1 MKIGGQMRVPFFD
14 LKRQYNN
21 ITEGIDIAIK
31 KVLDSCGFV
40 AGPQVKKFEND
51 FADYCNI
58 KNAVAVNSGTTAVY
72 LSLKA
77 LDIGN
82 HDEVLVPVN
91 TFFATAE
98 AISLTGAEPVFIE
111 IDKRSYNISSQKI
124 NEFIENKCIWERK
137 KGILTDVRNKK
148 RIKAI
153 MPVHLYGQMADMKP
167 ILDISEKYGLY
178 VIEDAAQAHGA
189 KYKINGEYKKAG
201 TFGDVGAFSFYPSKN
216 LGCYGNG
223 GAVVTD
229 DDEIANKVTI
239 FINHGQ
245 YEKYHHDFLGWNFKM
260 NGFQGAILSEKLKYL
275 DKWNKARRKN
285 AEVYNQVL
293 RNAKGIVLPEESEN
307 CEHMYHLYVVRVKAR
322 KQFQDYL
329 QSNGIG
335 TSIHYPIPLHLQKAY
350 RDLEYKEDDFPI
362 AEKYAKEFVSMPM
375 FPELNREEIEYVG
388 KVVKKFL
395 YT

>member
-1 MKIGGQMRVPFFD
+1 MEVPFFD
-14 LKRQYNN
+14 LKRQYS
-21 ITEGIDIAIK
+21 GISDKIDDAIK

-40 AGPQVKKFEND
+40 AGPQVKQFEDD

-91 TFFATAE
+91 TFFATSE

-111 IDKRSYNISSQKI
+111 IDKRFYNISPEEIK
-124 NEFIENKCIWERK
+124 EFTDKNCMWKEKEN
-137 KGILTDVRNKK
+137 ILIDVRNKK

-153 MPVHLYGQMADMKP
+153 MPVHLYGQMANMKP
-167 ILDISEKYGLY
+167 VLDIAEKYGLY

-223 GAVVTD
+223 GAVVTN
-229 DDEIANKVTI
+229 DDEIANKVRM

-275 DKWNKARRKN
+275 DDWNEARRKN
-285 AEVYNQVL
+285 AEIYNKAL
-293 RNAKGIVLPEESEN
+293 LDAKGIVLPEESEN
-307 CEHMYHLYVVRVKAR
+307 CEHIYHLYVVRVKAR

-329 QSNGIG
+329 KSNGIG

-350 RDLEYKEDDFPI
+350 SDMPYNEGDFPI
-362 AEKYAKEFVSMPM
+362 TEKYAEEFVSMPM
-375 FPELNREEIEYVG
+375 FPELKKDEIEYVG
-388 KVVKKFL
+388 KVVKKYL